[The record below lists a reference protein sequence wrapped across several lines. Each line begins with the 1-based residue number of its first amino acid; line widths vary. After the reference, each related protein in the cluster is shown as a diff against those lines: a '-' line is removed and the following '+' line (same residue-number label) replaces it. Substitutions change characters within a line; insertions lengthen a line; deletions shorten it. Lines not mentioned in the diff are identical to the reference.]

1 MGEAKSGNKRLM
13 ITLPKKLVR
22 KLEDD
27 TRKRGLNLTKSARI
41 QLALEK
47 ELNNGYQSVGKR
59 KKATNED
66 DER

>member
-13 ITLPKKLVR
+13 ITLPKKLVQ

-27 TRKRGLNLTKSARI
+27 TSKRGLNLTKSTRI

-47 ELNNGYQSVGKR
+47 ELQRSKDSKDDKEGK
-59 KKATNED
+59 KK
-66 DER
+66 

>member
-27 TRKRGLNLTKSARI
+27 TRKRGWNLTKSARI

-47 ELNNGYQSVGKR
+47 ELNERN
-59 KKATNED
+59 KKL
-66 DER
+66 

>member
-27 TRKRGLNLTKSARI
+27 TRKRGLNLTKSAQI

-47 ELNNGYQSVGKR
+47 ELNDRN
-59 KKATNED
+59 KKL
-66 DER
+66 

>member
-27 TRKRGLNLTKSARI
+27 TSKRGLNLTKSARI

-47 ELNNGYQSVGKR
+47 ELQRS
-59 KKATNED
+59 KKDYKD
-66 DER
+66 DKEGQTK

>member
-47 ELNNGYQSVGKR
+47 ELNERNKNSKTKR
-59 KKATNED
+59 ETHK
-66 DER
+66 